1 MTKQVF
7 VNTNFVLRI
16 KPDTIREYKEI
27 KFWVPILKKLMN
39 QQVKKKT
46 HELSTSSSQH
56 TQPEETTHGS
66 KELKV
71 KLCSEMA
78 IVE

>member
-39 QQVKKKT
+39 
-46 HELSTSSSQH
+46 
-56 TQPEETTHGS
+56 
-66 KELKV
+66 
-71 KLCSEMA
+71 
-78 IVE
+78 